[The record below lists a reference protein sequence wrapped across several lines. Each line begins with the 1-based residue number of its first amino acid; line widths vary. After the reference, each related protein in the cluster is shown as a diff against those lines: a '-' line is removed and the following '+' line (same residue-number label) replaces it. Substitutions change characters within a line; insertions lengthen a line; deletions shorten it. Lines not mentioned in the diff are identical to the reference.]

1 MRPAHHPEN
10 AVPRG
15 FDLQSFIKSMEH
27 VVEVRTP
34 HAIGNDEACLY
45 LRWLGGALRR
55 WREHEHASVRGQLK
69 NLLVQHLLC
78 DGDLLEY
85 ERTLQDDP
93 LFWAQVA
100 RAWNEVVAD
109 LSSNLETELRRA
121 FEAQRDFPENELQEL
136 SIEVIRLKPEDL
148 FTPTLVSS
156 LQVERAA
163 QQLTSR
169 QRGEA
174 LMMCIIDAVLARWPQ
189 PPTRSDDGKPINA
202 PKPKKGK
209 KGSRG
214 GRAGEGGSVQG
225 GAGQP
230 KGKSRCE

>member
-1 MRPAHHPEN
+1 MRTAINHQS
-10 AVPRG
+10 AIPRG
-15 FDLQSFIKSMEH
+15 FDLSGFIMSMER

-34 HAIGNDEACLY
+34 HEVGNPEACLY
-45 LRWLGGALRR
+45 LRWLADALRR
-55 WREHEHASVRGQLK
+55 WRACEHASVRTQLK
-69 NLLVQHLLC
+69 SLLVQHLLC

-85 ERTLQDDP
+85 ERRLQDDP
-93 LFWAQVA
+93 LGWSQLAGV
-100 RAWNEVVAD
+100 WNGVVAD
-109 LSSNLETELRRA
+109 LSSNLEQELRRT
-121 FEAQRDFPENELQEL
+121 FKAQRDFPESELQEL
-136 SIEVIRLKPEDL
+136 RLEILGLRPEDL

-163 QQLTSR
+163 QQQTSM

-189 PPTRSDDGKPINA
+189 SPARSDDGKPIDA

-209 KGSRG
+209 KRSRG
-214 GRAGEGGSVQG
+214 GRAEEGGSVQG
-225 GAGQP
+225 GVGQP